1 MILMGSPPTPTTRLM
16 KFVFERSLVGSAHA
30 WLGGLGAPHSL
41 TSAPTGG
48 GETTMSP
55 TFGEGNRSPMR
66 LTSTRWPTSSV
77 GSIDS
82 LGMRYGLC
90 TKGRV
95 SRGTAVGPTT
105 S

>member
-48 GETTMSP
+48 GKTRMSP
-55 TFGEGNRSPMR
+55 TLGSPKCSPR
-66 LTSTRWPTSSV
+66 RVTRTRWPTSSV
-77 GSIDS
+77 GPLDS
-82 LGMRYGLC
+82 LGVRYGFAR
-90 TKGRV
+90 KGW
-95 SRGTAVGPTT
+95 VGKGQPKGAAE
-105 S
+105 